1 MGDLLDWAKRER
13 LNLLVG
19 GRIRK
24 EKKESLI
31 TAVRVM
37 KVH

>member
-1 MGDLLDWAKRER
+1 MSNLLDWAKRER
-13 LNLLVG
+13 LNLLVR
-19 GRIRK
+19 GRIQK

-31 TAVRVM
+31 TAANIM